1 MKRHFSKKRR
11 EIRKLDEENS
21 ELRKEKLMIE
31 ARKNVEINN
40 FKRSFS

>member
-1 MKRHFSKKRR
+1 MKRHVSKKRR

-31 ARKNVEINN
+31 ARKNVEINE
-40 FKRSFS
+40 F